1 MKEKRE
7 LPAINFTNRP
17 KRISSRLTKTNPRA
31 LGTNPRALG
40 TNPKAKRKSIDVR

>member
-7 LPAINFTNRP
+7 LPAIKFINRP

-40 TNPKAKRKSIDVR
+40 TNPKAKRRSIDVR